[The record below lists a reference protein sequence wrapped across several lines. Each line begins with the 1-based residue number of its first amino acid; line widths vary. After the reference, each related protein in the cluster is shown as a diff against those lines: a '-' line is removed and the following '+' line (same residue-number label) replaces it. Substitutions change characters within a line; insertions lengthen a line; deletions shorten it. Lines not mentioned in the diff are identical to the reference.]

1 MLHNKKIDL
10 LWKNIR
16 GLFLSYFEAL
26 TRLQRREIIAVINLV
41 PAVQRSIITG
51 INVTIYLGGFSQ
63 IRKKEYNSRESHY
76 AEKQSRMATLASGI
90 NCTKR
95 HCYEHCTVIA
105 VYIASK

>member
-63 IRKKEYNSRESHY
+63 IRKKSITPVRVTMLKNK
-76 AEKQSRMATLASGI
+76 AEWPTLASGI

-105 VYIASK
+105 VYIATK

>member
-16 GLFLSYFEAL
+16 GLFLSYFETL

-63 IRKKEYNSRESHY
+63 IRKKSITPVRVTMLKNK
-76 AEKQSRMATLASGI
+76 AEWRRLPAA
-90 NCTKR
+90 
-95 HCYEHCTVIA
+95 
-105 VYIASK
+105 

>member
-10 LWKNIR
+10 LWKTIR

-26 TRLQRREIIAVINLV
+26 KRLQRREIIAVINLV

-63 IRKKEYNSRESHY
+63 IRKKSITPVRVTMLKNK
-76 AEKQSRMATLASGI
+76 AEWRRLPAA
-90 NCTKR
+90 
-95 HCYEHCTVIA
+95 
-105 VYIASK
+105 

>member
-51 INVTIYLGGFSQ
+51 INVAIYLGGFSH
-63 IRKKEYNSRESHY
+63 IRKKSITPVRVTMLKNK
-76 AEKQSRMATLASGI
+76 AEWRRLPAA
-90 NCTKR
+90 
-95 HCYEHCTVIA
+95 
-105 VYIASK
+105 

>member
-26 TRLQRREIIAVINLV
+26 TRLQRRETIAVINLV

-63 IRKKEYNSRESHY
+63 IRKKSI
-76 AEKQSRMATLASGI
+76 TP
-90 NCTKR
+90 
-95 HCYEHCTVIA
+95 VIVTMLKNKTEWRCLPA
-105 VYIASK
+105 A

>member
-16 GLFLSYFEAL
+16 GLFLSYFEAP

-51 INVTIYLGGFSQ
+51 INVTIYLGGFSH
-63 IRKKEYNSRESHY
+63 IRKKSITPVRVTMLKNK
-76 AEKQSRMATLASGI
+76 AEWRRLPAA
-90 NCTKR
+90 
-95 HCYEHCTVIA
+95 
-105 VYIASK
+105 

>member
-1 MLHNKKIDL
+1 ME
-10 LWKNIR
+10 NIR

-63 IRKKEYNSRESHY
+63 IRKKSITPVSVTMLKNK
-76 AEKQSRMATLASGI
+76 AEWRRLPAA
-90 NCTKR
+90 
-95 HCYEHCTVIA
+95 
-105 VYIASK
+105 

>member
-26 TRLQRREIIAVINLV
+26 TRLQRRETIAVINLV

-63 IRKKEYNSRESHY
+63 IRKKSITPVRVTMLKNKTERRRLP
-76 AEKQSRMATLASGI
+76 AALTAPKA
-90 NCTKR
+90 
-95 HCYEHCTVIA
+95 IA
-105 VYIASK
+105 MSIAQ